1 MDTLEHAALSELR
14 HNLRTAVNQVLGRTE
29 LLVEDATDARNTA
42 ALDALHQI
50 ASAARAALSG
60 INEALARRDSVD
72 PDEVAAL
79 GEKIR
84 AQVERIENCLA
95 TLRESPEIDAP
106 PEWLTDFDRI
116 SRAAALL
123 GQFGDRPAAG
133 GAIAAEAARQD
144 TTAGSARLLVVD
156 NNGANRNILCRRLE
170 RLGYAVEEAPNGDVA
185 LDRIATEPFD
195 IVLLDTLMP
204 VMDGLAVLDRMR
216 RDRRM
221 RTVAVVAISS
231 LEEAASVARAIEM
244 GAEDYLFRPFHP
256 VLLRTRIEA
265 VLERKRLSDDLAIRQ
280 KAG

>member
-1 MDTLEHAALSELR
+1 MEPLEHAALSELR
-14 HNLRTAVNQVLGRTE
+14 HNLRTAVNQVLGHTE
-29 LLVEDATDARNTA
+29 LLVEDATSAQNTG

-50 ASAARAALSG
+50 ASAARAALSE
-60 INEALARRDSVD
+60 INEALARRESVN

-79 GEKIR
+79 REKIR
-84 AQVERIENCLA
+84 PQVERIENCLA
-95 TLRESPEIDAP
+95 ALRKSPEIDP
-106 PEWLTDFDRI
+106 PAEWLPDFDRI
-116 SRAAALL
+116 GRAAALL
-123 GQFGDRPAAG
+123 RQFGDSPAAG
-133 GAIAAEAARQD
+133 AEIAAEATRQD
-144 TTAGSARLLVVD
+144 ADAGRARLLVVD
-156 NNGANRNILCRRLE
+156 DNGANRNILCRRLE

-195 IVLLDTLMP
+195 IVLLDILMP

-231 LEEAASVARAIEM
+231 LAEAASVARAIEM
-244 GAEDYLFRPFHP
+244 GAEDYLFRPIHP

-265 VLERKRLSDDLAIRQ
+265 VLERKRLTDDLAVRQ